1 MAMIQKEIPILLLTG
16 YLGSG
21 KTTLLNHLLS
31 HSDGLRCAVI
41 VNDIGEVNID
51 ASLIQR
57 NGIVQQQDSS
67 LVALENGCIC
77 CSLRNDLIEQVLELV
92 RTDRFDYLVIEASG
106 VCDPLPIAQ
115 TLSGIPRLT
124 AQSSHPAHC
133 YLDNVVTVVDALRMV
148 DEFEG
153 GEKLMKQNS
162 EDDIESL
169 LIEQIEF
176 CSTILLNKVDEVSPA
191 QLERVMA
198 IIRTLQPEAPI
209 VPCNY
214 AQVDPA
220 SLIHTHRFNLA
231 RVANSAGWVQQ
242 MRQLPEESME
252 TQQMTAHEEHHHEHE
267 EHDHDHEDYHHDD
280 HDHEGHR
287 HDHDE
292 ASCGIAGHGPHC
304 HCHHHHH
311 HGESAEYGI
320 GSFVYY
326 RRAPFDM
333 NRFDYFVVSH
343 WPKNII
349 RAKGVCY
356 FHNRMDMSF
365 LFEQAGRQKQ
375 LSEAGLWYAELDPDT
390 IKEMMENDPGFR
402 HDWDPVYG
410 DRMQKIVFIGQHLD
424 REAIIAELD
433 KCLVYDLEKDKK

>member
-1 MAMIQKEIPILLLTG
+1 MTEKEIPILLLTG

-21 KTTLLNHLLS
+21 KTTLLNHLLCN
-31 HSDGLRCAVI
+31 SDGLRCAVI

-57 NGIVQQQDSS
+57 NGIVKQKDSS

-115 TLSGIPRLT
+115 TLAGIPRLT

-176 CSTILLNKVDEVSPA
+176 CSTILLNKVDEVSPE
-191 QLERVMA
+191 QLEHIMA

-209 VPCNY
+209 IPCNY
-214 AQVDPA
+214 AKVDVA
-220 SLIHTHRFNLA
+220 SLINTSRFNLA

-242 MRQLPEESME
+242 IRQLPEDTTEA
-252 TQQMTAHEEHHHEHE
+252 QEHE
-267 EHDHDHEDYHHDD
+267 TGHYHHDD
-280 HDHEGHR
+280 EHH
-287 HDHDE
+287 HDHDDHHHHDDDHCDE
-292 ASCGIAGHGPHC
+292 EGHDGHHHHDHDDHCGIAGHGPHC
-304 HCHHHHH
+304 HCHHHH
-311 HGESAEYGI
+311 GETAEYGI

-349 RAKGVCY
+349 RAKGICY

-375 LSEAGLWYAELDPDT
+375 LSETGLWYAELDQDT
-390 IKEMMENDPGFR
+390 INEMMENDPGFR

-410 DRMQKIVFIGQHLD
+410 DRMQKIVFIGQNMD

-433 KCLVYDLEKDKK
+433 KCLVHDQDKMKD